1 MSKKISIALADDH
14 QLVLDGLQLILSQ
27 EEGFH
32 LVGTASTGTEAI
44 SLLRNSGKIDVLI
57 LDINMPELNGLET
70 LKIIRQTFPSVKVI
84 GLSMMDEIN
93 IIRQFMEL
101 GAKGFLLKNSGK
113 KVIFEAIHKVHKN
126 EIFYDPSLLTKIMQN
141 TDSTKPSDALFP
153 RLSRREKEI
162 LSLIIKELTT
172 QEIADELF
180 ISFGTVQTHRRNIIN
195 KLQVKNTAGLVRV
208 ALQYKLL
215 EV

>member
-1 MSKKISIALADDH
+1 MLEKISIALADDH
-14 QLVLDGLQLILSQ
+14 RLVLDGLQLILSQ
-27 EEGFH
+27 EEHFH
-32 LVGTASTGTEAI
+32 LVGTASTGKEVI
-44 SLLRNSGKIDVLI
+44 SLLQNSPTIDVLI

-70 LKIIRQTFPSVKVI
+70 LKIVRKSFPSVNVI

-93 IIRQFMEL
+93 IIKRFMEL

-113 KVIFEAIHKVHKN
+113 EVITEAIQKVSNN
-126 EIFYDPSLLTKIMQN
+126 EIFYDPSLLTRIMQ
-141 TDSTKPSDALFP
+141 TSDSTKPSDALFP

-215 EV
+215 EE